1 VLCPQP
7 AQIFFVKG
15 PVMTASLRRL
25 LILLF
30 LCTLCLTTTKTA
42 SAGLVGASN
51 GKTAGVLIA
60 LVGAGVLIGVGV
72 YFAVRHGHSLKGCAS
87 SGSGGMQLLNE
98 GDKQT
103 YALAGDV
110 DGIKAGNRVRV
121 SGNKKNSTGNSR
133 QFVATKLSKDYG
145 PCKALPASP

>member
-1 VLCPQP
+1 M
-7 AQIFFVKG
+7 I
-15 PVMTASLRRL
+15 ASLRRL

-30 LCTLCLTTTKTA
+30 LSTLCLTTTKTA
-42 SAGLVGASN
+42 SAGIAGASN

-72 YFAVRHGHSLKGCAS
+72 YFAVRHAHSLKGCAS
-87 SGSGGMQLLNE
+87 SGPGGMQLLNE

-103 YALAGDV
+103 YSLAGDV
-110 DGIKAGNRVRV
+110 DEIKAGNRVRV
-121 SGNKKNSTGNSR
+121 SGNKKKSTGNSR

-145 PCKALPASP
+145 PCKALPSTS